1 MRVFKATNEELKEIE
16 DVVYD
21 EFYFREKAR
30 KCAEESIANLRKDL
44 GLEEEDIMKEREY
57 LHEINEGHTK
67 PKEDEFL
74 KQLHYEDIITGI
86 IDIILII
93 VLIILLILSINLF
106 FKIIM
111 GQIIP

>member
-44 GLEEEDIMKEREY
+44 GLEFNFILY
-57 LHEINEGHTK
+57 LNK
-67 PKEDEFL
+67 NLNPK
-74 KQLHYEDIITGI
+74 YPIP
-86 IDIILII
+86 
-93 VLIILLILSINLF
+93 LSRNHLTI
-106 FKIIM
+106 
-111 GQIIP
+111 